1 MDAPN
6 VDVKF
11 LQPIQQ
17 DREET
22 KQHGLIDIEW
32 CGLHTIHKLFNT
44 GAEKTD

>member
-22 KQHGLIDIEW
+22 KQHGLIDIE
-32 CGLHTIHKLFNT
+32 
-44 GAEKTD
+44 